1 MFKIYIAS
9 LVLVWLAAIVA
20 GVFAIKRCGCHLYE
34 RFSVPLMQENCL
46 WGATAFAMLM
56 AALFVA
62 QPLFSLGSNLAA
74 SRGWSAFTGGL
85 VTITIVTVFSGLYGL
100 LVRVAFGTSKAIA
113 VAVLR
118 NQQQRQRE
126 ACRRLRQQMAQ
137 SNFKRATCDDL
148 TAMVANCR
156 RQIADYCEQ
165 PEPMKCPVGIKR
177 PLGYIDGAA
186 LKQQIEAWTGRP
198 LQVLPAADR
207 PQLSDLNRE
216 GKAPLASTMLT
227 VTLHRSG
234 TAHSRPRHYLA
245 SSAQGEPEF
254 FELQGGKLSPTQY
267 LTVEVPFVSYY
278 DGDRDFCL
286 PAACAEELEAYLH
299 NLA

>member
-20 GVFAIKRCGCHLYE
+20 GAFAIKRCGCRLYE
-34 RFSVPLMQENCL
+34 RFSVPMMQENCL
-46 WGATAFAMLM
+46 WGSVAYAMLM

-62 QPLFSLGSNLAA
+62 QPLFGLGFDLAT
-74 SRGWSAFTGGL
+74 SHGWSMFAGAL
-85 VTITIVTVFSGLYGL
+85 ATIIIVTVFSGLYGL

-113 VAVLR
+113 VVILR

-156 RQIADYCEQ
+156 RQIADHCEQ
-165 PEPMKCPVGIKR
+165 PEPMKCPVGVKR
-177 PLGYIDGAA
+177 PLGYIDGVA
-186 LKQQIEAWTGRP
+186 LKLQIEIWTGKP
-198 LQVLPAADR
+198 LRVLPAADR
-207 PQLSDLNRE
+207 PQLPDLNRE
-216 GKAPLASTMLT
+216 GKAPLTSTVLT
-227 VTLHRSG
+227 VTLNRTGATHG
-234 TAHSRPRHYLA
+234 KPHHYLS
-245 SSAQGEPEF
+245 SSAQDEPEF

-267 LTVEVPFVSYY
+267 LVVEVPFFSYY
-278 DGDRDFCL
+278 DENRDFCL